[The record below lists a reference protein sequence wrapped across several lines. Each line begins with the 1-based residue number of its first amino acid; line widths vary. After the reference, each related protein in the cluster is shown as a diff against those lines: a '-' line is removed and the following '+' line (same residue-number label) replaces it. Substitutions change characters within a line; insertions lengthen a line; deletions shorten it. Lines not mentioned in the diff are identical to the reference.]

1 MLFHN
6 KDTYQDTAKRTCHS
20 GTDGGC
26 YATQENCNKT
36 VQIKQP
42 VSHGH
47 IKHAECHGCIALQR
61 EWKEQKIKDF

>member
-6 KDTYQDTAKRTCHS
+6 KDTYQDTARQTCHS

-36 VQIKQP
+36 VQIKQATGISRSYKARKVP
-42 VSHGH
+42 WVYCVTTQME
-47 IKHAECHGCIALQR
+47 KNKR
-61 EWKEQKIKDF
+61 